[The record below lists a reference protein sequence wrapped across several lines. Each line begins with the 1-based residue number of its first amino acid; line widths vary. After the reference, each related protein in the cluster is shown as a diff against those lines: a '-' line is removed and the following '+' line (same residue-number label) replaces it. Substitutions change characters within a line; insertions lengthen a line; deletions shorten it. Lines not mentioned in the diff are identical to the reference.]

1 MMDHSVDLG
10 DGTRGANSQTV
21 AEMIPC
27 GVARRVEPLAVTREH
42 CAAGLMD
49 SLIDSRSIPSAI
61 TEEPIGPRPATHGL
75 CSCMRLQFLGW
86 WTGPAQAPQGPPD
99 DHHVPRRD
107 PPPASLSPPYS
118 NAASPAPK
126 RSHSDGMATGANS
139 ISPSGTWHRFRERW
153 TGIGKSGVPWPA
165 RVVRRARR
173 NRSQQASTRSAKA
186 KGDPK
191 VIRAWATE
199 NGIAVPAHG
208 RNPVGVERRYNEV
221 NRPLLAAAVRHAT
234 PFWRGCQFIDGG
246 VRCRYSVRLLGHR
259 SRAHRAQVA
268 ELGVWQTFATASSW
282 PSPAVRTSIGPALWV
297 VSVGDIGRLTRTRR
311 DVLWGRVCADRDCGR
326 RPPDGGSWSGPVIRG
341 VAMCEWPASR
351 PDTMAS

>member
-49 SLIDSRSIPSAI
+49 SLIDSRSIPSRSPRSQSALVRRPTGCARACDSSFSVGGRVLPRLPKGRRTI
-61 TEEPIGPRPATHGL
+61 TMFPAVT
-75 CSCMRLQFLGW
+75 
-86 WTGPAQAPQGPPD
+86 
-99 DHHVPRRD
+99 PRRRRSRRRTRTPPRLRRNGHTRMEWRLARTRSLQAEPGIAFENAGQVLESRASRGRRESCDSASQPVAAGFDTFGQGQGGSQGD
-107 PPPASLSPPYS
+107 PSLGNGERDRSTSP
-118 NAASPAPK
+118 
-126 RSHSDGMATGANS
+126 RSQ
-139 ISPSGTWHRFRERW
+139 SGW
-153 TGIGKSGVPWPA
+153 
-165 RVVRRARR
+165 RRATVQRGQPAAPSRR
-173 NRSQQASTRSAKA
+173 RTPRRCCSGAVASSSTAVFGVDVRCGCSA
-186 KGDPK
+186 
-191 VIRAWATE
+191 
-199 NGIAVPAHG
+199 IAVELT
-208 RNPVGVERRYNEV
+208 ERRSPNWACG
-221 NRPLLAAAVRHAT
+221 R
-234 PFWRGCQFIDGG
+234 
-246 VRCRYSVRLLGHR
+246 R
-259 SRAHRAQVA
+259 S
-268 ELGVWQTFATASSW
+268 ATASSW
-282 PSPAVRTSIGPALWV
+282 PSPAVRASIGPALWV